1 MNTAIIIQTL
11 KREASN
17 GVWQLLLKIMCEIFS
32 LFLPTAFQFSFGPV
46 SRIGNEATDGI
57 STLDIAVPVMI
68 STNPPDSL
76 LSAETIVTVTVTGG
90 SATGRSI

>member
-1 MNTAIIIQTL
+1 MRYFL
-11 KREASN
+11 
-17 GVWQLLLKIMCEIFS
+17 F
-32 LFLPTAFQFSFGPV
+32 FLPTAFQFSFGPV
-46 SRIGNEATDGI
+46 SRIGNEATDGS

-68 STNPPDSL
+68 SINPPSDL